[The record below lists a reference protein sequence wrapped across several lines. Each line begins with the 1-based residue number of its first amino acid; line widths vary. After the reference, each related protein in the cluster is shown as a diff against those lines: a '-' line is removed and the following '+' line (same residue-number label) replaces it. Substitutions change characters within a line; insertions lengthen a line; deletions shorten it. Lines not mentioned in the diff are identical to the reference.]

1 MSIASDCEHV
11 RVVRSGG
18 TGRLVLDRPASLNAL
33 TLPMIRTMS
42 AALDAWEADD
52 DLHVVLIDSASPRA
66 FCAGGDIRA
75 VYESARTGDGCTHVF
90 WTEQYRLDRKIARY
104 EKPVVAIMSGI
115 VMGGGVG
122 LSAHARHRIVDET
135 TKLAMPEVGIGL
147 IPDVGGTWLLSR
159 TPGSLGTYLALTGA
173 TVGAADAIAMD
184 LAEHFVAHARMSALV
199 TALMT
204 ESPSTDTEIRATIRR
219 FASSA
224 SDAIVGQQRVLID
237 SAFGKSMVEEIVAAL
252 NADDSPFARAAS
264 ALLETRS
271 PTSLKL
277 TLRALAEARTLD
289 SLEACLRL
297 EFRVMSH
304 RLEDFDV
311 REGVRAAVIDKDR
324 KPAWQPAHLAE
335 VSLASLDPYFA
346 SLGSAELVL

>member
-1 MSIASDCEHV
+1 LDSATVCEHL
-11 RVVRSGG
+11 RVERSGG
-18 TGRLVLDRPASLNAL
+18 TGRLTLDRPASLNAL
-33 TLPMIRTMS
+33 TLPMIRTMR
-42 AALDAWEADD
+42 AALDAWATDD

-75 VYESARTGDGCTHVF
+75 VYESARTGDGRTQAF
-90 WTEQYRLDRKIARY
+90 WTEQYGLDVKIARY
-104 EKPVVAIMSGI
+104 EKPIVVIMSGI

-122 LSAHARHRIVDET
+122 LSAHARHRVVDET

-159 TPGSLGTYLALTGA
+159 TPGKLGTYLALTGT

-184 LAEHFVAHARMSALV
+184 LAEHFVANARVNELI
-199 TALMT
+199 TAFMT
-204 ESPSTDTEIRATIRR
+204 ESPRTDKEIHAVIGR
-219 FASSA
+219 FASSPG
-224 SDAIVGQQRVLID
+224 DALSLHQRVLID
-237 SAFGKSMVEEIVAAL
+237 TAFGRSTVEEIVAAL
-252 NADDSPFARAAS
+252 QADGSPFARETS
-264 ALLETRS
+264 ELLESRS

-304 RLEDFDV
+304 RLADFDV

-324 KPAWQPAHLAE
+324 KPAWQPAHLAD
-335 VSLASLDPYFA
+335 VSLASLDAYFA
-346 SLGSAELVL
+346 SLGSAELGL